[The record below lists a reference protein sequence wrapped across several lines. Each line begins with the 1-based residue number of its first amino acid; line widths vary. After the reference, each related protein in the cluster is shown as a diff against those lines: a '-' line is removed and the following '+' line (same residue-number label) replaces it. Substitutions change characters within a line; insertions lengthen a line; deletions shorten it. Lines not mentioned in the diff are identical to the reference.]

1 MSWQGMSWTHCHDY
15 WLSQPGWVDQ
25 TLVGSNKIDK
35 AAIFSAAGDA
45 EFASTP
51 GFDVQLEEIE
61 YILRGFDDSIPL
73 YSGGLYIA
81 GEKLQVTR
89 ADDQSIYAQKD
100 GEGVCVMKSSESIIV
115 AHYPETVP
123 PGDAASII
131 RQFAAYLTSIGY

>member
-51 GFDVQLEEIE
+51 GFDVSFWPFITQGSSIE
-61 YILRGFDDSIPL
+61 LGYHPTGSARRNRIHPE
-73 YSGGLYIA
+73 GL
-81 GEKLQVTR
+81 
-89 ADDQSIYAQKD
+89 
-100 GEGVCVMKSSESIIV
+100 
-115 AHYPETVP
+115 
-123 PGDAASII
+123 
-131 RQFAAYLTSIGY
+131 